1 MTDLLGQLLGN
12 YQLEALLATGPT
24 GPTYTAR
31 HAQLRRLCSM
41 KVFDPALTAD
51 PAIRAQL
58 LDSLRRV
65 AALRH
70 PNLLTVFDL
79 GEARGRIFVASEAP
93 AGGSVHALLQRLR
106 RARTRLTISGALALA
121 RQSAEGLAHAHRR
134 GIVHGALRPEVLRLS
149 AAGEG
154 ATLKVGDIGI
164 APVLPVEATAAP
176 AYLTPE
182 QARGAAPDARTDVY
196 SLGTLLYAL
205 LIGVPPFNLSALDQA
220 AEKHLRAR
228 PVPPRVVRP
237 EIPAALETIVLR
249 CLARAPD
256 ERFANAGDLAEA
268 LRQVESA
275 LATPTPPSPAPP
287 SAEPLL
293 SSLLETPLAPPPP
306 LPAAPTVSVIPD
318 RQRFE
323 LTPGRSTVVS
333 AQIHYRGSDSDRFSL
348 SLEGVPEAWIHAT
361 DPPVEL
367 GPNARARLSLLIN
380 VPRDHHSAAGD
391 YPAVLRARST
401 ITPERDAAARIV
413 CFVPPFVAPS
423 ITITPARA
431 SGRAEGEYSVTL
443 RNDGNAEAMFVLSA
457 EDPRLLL
464 AYEFGQEH
472 VRLAPGQSARI
483 PLTVLAPRRLF
494 GSPEATPF
502 SVFAEAE
509 DVAPVEARAEFVRR
523 ALMPLWAPL
532 AAAGVVALA
541 VLLGL
546 LLNNARSA
554 SLPPPPTPT
563 VALSPQPGAPMVVYF
578 TVNPPVVA
586 PGEPVSIA
594 WDVRGAERVLIE
606 QFGDVPP
613 LGERSFRPEAT
624 TDFRLIARASDNE
637 TIAVQRVLVAP
648 ATPTLEPT
656 AIPTAEPSPTPAPLP
671 TAAPTAPPPVPT
683 ATLVP
688 VPGSIALIDLAPTA
702 RWATNI
708 GTIAFGAPRVNRE
721 QGGRAD
727 RVEAIQLEDGSL
739 APVAL
744 LTFPPL
750 APEATGENQSFIE
763 GRFDLPQIQ
772 EGQFFLAAVGF
783 AREARGT
790 GMDVLVTFNNEVLYE
805 ERILPDGALT
815 AISVDMAPFV
825 GREGDLALRVSAE
838 RGAAEALYW
847 VEPRIDRP

>member
-31 HAQLRRLCSM
+31 HAQLRRLCSV

-106 RARTRLTISGALALA
+106 RARTRLTVSGALALA
-121 RQSAEGLAHAHRR
+121 RQSAEGLAHAHRQ

-154 ATLKVGDIGI
+154 AVLKVGDLGI

-249 CLARAPD
+249 CLAKAPE

-275 LATPTPPSPAPP
+275 PAPV
-287 SAEPLL
+287 AEPLPLL
-293 SSLLETPLAPPPP
+293 SSLLETPPAPPPSR
-306 LPAAPTVSVIPD
+306 PAEPTVSVIPD
-318 RQRFE
+318 RQRVE
-323 LTPGRSTVVS
+323 LPPGQITVVS
-333 AQIHYRGSDSDRFSL
+333 AQIHHRGSGSDRFSL
-348 SLEGVPEAWIHAT
+348 SLEGVPAAWIHAT

-367 GPNARARLSLLIN
+367 GPNAQARMSLLIN

-391 YPAVLRARST
+391 YPAVLRVRST
-401 ITPERDAAARIV
+401 ITPERGATARIV

-494 GSPEATPF
+494 GSPEPLPF

-509 DVAPVEARAEFVRR
+509 DVAPVEARAEFVRT

-532 AAAGVVALA
+532 AAVGVIALA
-541 VLLGL
+541 LLLGL
-546 LLNNARSA
+546 LLNNARSGN
-554 SLPPPPTPT
+554 LPPPATPAAT
-563 VALSPQPGAPMVVYF
+563 LSPQPGAPMVVYF

-586 PGEPVSIA
+586 PGEPVSVA

-613 LGERSFRPEAT
+613 MGERSFRPEVT
-624 TDFRLIARASDNE
+624 TDFRLIARAGDNE

-648 ATPTLEPT
+648 ATPTPQP
-656 AIPTAEPSPTPAPLP
+656 AASPTAEPSPTPAPLP
-671 TAAPTAPPPVPT
+671 TAVPT
-683 ATLVP
+683 ATPLAPTVTLAP
-688 VPGSIALIDLAPTA
+688 APGSIALLDLAPTA
-702 RWATNI
+702 RWMTSAGPIT
-708 GTIAFGAPRVNRE
+708 FGAPRRNRD
-721 QGGRAD
+721 QGGWAD

-750 APEATGENQSFIE
+750 APDTGDDRPLIE

-772 EGQFFLAAVGF
+772 EGQFFLTAVGF
-783 AREARGT
+783 AREARGP
-790 GMDVLVTFNNEVLYE
+790 GMDVLVTFDNEILYE
-805 ERILPDGALT
+805 GNVRPDGALT
-815 AISVDMAPFV
+815 AISVDLAPFV
-825 GREGDLALRVSAE
+825 GREGDLVLRVSAE
-838 RGAAEALYW
+838 RDVAEALYW